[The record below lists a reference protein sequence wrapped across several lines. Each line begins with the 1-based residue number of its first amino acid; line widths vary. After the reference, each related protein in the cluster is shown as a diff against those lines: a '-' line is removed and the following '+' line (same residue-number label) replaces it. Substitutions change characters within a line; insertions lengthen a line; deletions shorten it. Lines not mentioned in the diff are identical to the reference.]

1 MLAVAQAKRRL
12 EVYNL
17 AAEEAKRACLAA
29 EEHLANI
36 KKENEASQRARN
48 ARLEVYNQA
57 AEEAKRARLAAEQHL
72 ANITKENE
80 ASQRARNARMKE
92 VQAQMQNVQA
102 LLDALGPAT
111 AAEHREIE
119 QAYRAAAERIDLD
132 VGLKPIAKDCA
143 CTIHH
148 LQVAKSY
155 NGCTGTVIALLQ
167 EKARYLVLV
176 HEPGKL
182 LTLKPENLTIQY
194 GTKSEVAT
202 ESMPAHYKQHFGK
215 KCKMLSEQRI
225 GEVVGWYEPP
235 LDAKDDDVAGPFVR
249 WLAVENAKAVNPQ
262 DLKILS

>member
-1 MLAVAQAKRRL
+1 MLALAQGKRRL
-12 EVYNL
+12 EVYNQ
-17 AAEEAKRACLAA
+17 AAEDAKRACLAA
-29 EEHLANI
+29 EE
-36 KKENEASQRARN
+36 
-48 ARLEVYNQA
+48 
-57 AEEAKRARLAAEQHL
+57 HL

-92 VQAQMQNVQA
+92 VQAI
-102 LLDALGPAT
+102 LEKLGPAT

-148 LQVAKSY
+148 LQQATTY

-176 HEPGKL
+176 HEAGKL

-215 KCKMLSEQRI
+215 KCKKLSEQLI

-235 LDAKDDDVAGPFVR
+235 LDATDDVAGPFVR
-249 WLAVENAKAVNPQ
+249 WIAVEDAKAVNVQ
-262 DLKILS
+262 DVKILS